1 MRADSVS
8 NPSTITAPAAT
19 ESADPIVISGMAVET
34 AGGID
39 TPSALWAAL
48 AESRELIG
56 PFPRDRGWPIDD
68 LLSVS
73 RVADGWRQIC
83 DSGGFLDGAAA
94 FDAPF
99 FGLTDHEAMVM
110 HPQQRVAMRVAW
122 RALEHA
128 GINPGMLEGS
138 DAGCFVGMSMSEY
151 GFRTTTTDEYTGF
164 RTVGMGQLGGA
175 GRISHYLGLTGPSI
189 SVDTAC
195 ASSLTAVQ
203 LAANAIQ
210 LDECDWALAGAVCVL
225 GQPGA
230 FYEFSRLNAISADG
244 HCRAY
249 SDDATG
255 VVWGE
260 GAGMVVVE
268 RESRAR
274 QLGHR
279 VHGRILAIRT
289 NHNGKGKPILVPRTR
304 AQAQLISKT
313 VSAAGIDPVDIGMIE
328 GHGTATPAGD
338 PQELSALQMTYGQAG
353 SEALLG
359 SIKSN
364 VGHAQAA
371 SGMLGL
377 IKLLL
382 AGQHGHIPPT
392 LFADNPT
399 KTVDWD
405 LTGLRLAT
413 KLHRWEPKDG
423 VRYGAAS
430 SFGAGGANA
439 HAIIAMPAG
448 PGE

>member
-1 MRADSVS
+1 MSDA
-8 NPSTITAPAAT
+8 
-19 ESADPIVISGMAVET
+19 IVISGMAVE
-34 AGGID
+34 APAGID
-39 TPSALWAAL
+39 TPSALWSAL
-48 AESRELIG
+48 AESRELLG
-56 PFPRDRGWPIDD
+56 PFPRDRGWTVDH
-68 LLSVS
+68 LLSAS
-73 RVADGWRQIC
+73 RVAEGWRQVC
-83 DSGGFLDGAAA
+83 DSGGFLDGAAT
-94 FDAPF
+94 FDPPF
-99 FGLTDHEAMVM
+99 FGLTDHEAMAM

-122 RALEHA
+122 KALENA
-128 GINPGMLEGS
+128 GINPGALEGS
-138 DAGCFVGMSMSEY
+138 EGGCFVGMSMTEY
-151 GFRTTTTDEYTGF
+151 GTRTSVADDYTGF
-164 RTVGMGQLGGA
+164 RTVGLGQLGGA
-175 GRISHYLGLTGPSI
+175 GRISHCLGLVGPSI
-189 SVDTAC
+189 SIDSAC

-210 LDECDWALAGAVCVL
+210 LDECEWALAGAVCVL
-225 GQPGA
+225 GEPTA

-249 SDDATG
+249 SADATG
-255 VVWGE
+255 TVWGE

-279 VHGRILAIRT
+279 IYGRILAIRT
-289 NHNGKGKPILVPRTR
+289 NHNGKGKPILVPRMR
-304 AQAQLISKT
+304 AQEQLMHKT
-313 VSAAGIDPVDIGMIE
+313 IDASGIDPADVGMIE

-338 PQELSALQMTYGQAG
+338 PQELFALFKTYGAAG

-377 IKLLL
+377 TKLLL
-382 AGQHGHIPPT
+382 AGQYGHIPPT

-413 KLHRWEPKDG
+413 KLHPWEPKDG
-423 VRYGAAS
+423 MRYGAAS

-448 PGE
+448 SGA

>member
-1 MRADSVS
+1 MSDNGS
-8 NPSTITAPAAT
+8 AAA
-19 ESADPIVISGMAVET
+19 ADPIVISGMAVE
-34 AGGID
+34 APGGID
-39 TPSALWAAL
+39 SPDTLWSAL
-48 AESRELIG
+48 AESRELLG
-56 PFPRDRGWPIDD
+56 PFPRDRGWNLDD
-68 LLSVS
+68 LLSES
-73 RVADGWRQIC
+73 RVADGWRQVC
-83 DSGGFLDGAAA
+83 DSGGFLAGAAA
-94 FDAPF
+94 FDPPF
-99 FGLTDHEAMVM
+99 FGLTQHEATVM

-122 RALEHA
+122 KALENA
-128 GINPGMLEGS
+128 GINPGTLEGS
-138 DAGCFVGMSMSEY
+138 EVGCFVGMSMTEY
-151 GFRTTTTDEYTGF
+151 GLRTTTADEYTGF

-175 GRISHYLGLTGPSI
+175 GRISHCLGLTGPSMSI
-189 SVDTAC
+189 DSAC

-210 LDECDWALAGAVCVL
+210 LDECDWAIAGAVCVL
-225 GQPGA
+225 GEPTA
-230 FYEFSRLNAISADG
+230 FYEFSRLHALSADG

-255 VVWGE
+255 TVWGE

-274 QLGHR
+274 KLGHR
-279 VHGRILAIRT
+279 IYGRILAIRT

-304 AQAQLISKT
+304 AQAQLVGKT
-313 VSAAGIDPVDIGMIE
+313 LHAAGIDAADIGMIE
-328 GHGTATPAGD
+328 GHGTATLAGD
-338 PQELSALQMTYGQAG
+338 PQELTALFKTYGAAG
-353 SEALLG
+353 CQALLG

-382 AGQHGHIPPT
+382 AGRHGHIPPT
-392 LFADNPT
+392 LFSDNPT

-405 LTGLRLAT
+405 STGLRLAA
-413 KLHRWEPKDG
+413 KLHPWEPKDG

-430 SFGAGGANA
+430 SFGAGGSNA

-448 PGE
+448 SSGASK

>member
-1 MRADSVS
+1 MRAKSV
-8 NPSTITAPAAT
+8 T
-19 ESADPIVISGMAVET
+19 DPIVISGLAVE
-34 AGGID
+34 APGGID
-39 TPSALWAAL
+39 SPGALWSALT
-48 AESRELIG
+48 ESRELLG
-56 PFPRDRGWPIDD
+56 PFPRDRGWTVDD
-68 LLSVS
+68 LLSAS
-73 RVADGWRQIC
+73 RVEEGWRQVC
-83 DSGGFLDGAAA
+83 DSGGFLDGAAS

-99 FGLTDHEAMVM
+99 FGLTDHEAMAM

-122 RALEHA
+122 KALENA
-128 GINPGMLEGS
+128 GINPATLEGAE
-138 DAGCFVGMSMSEY
+138 AGCFVGMSMTEY
-151 GFRTTTTDEYTGF
+151 GQRTTTADDYTGF

-175 GRISHYLGLTGPSI
+175 GRISHCLGLIGPSI
-189 SVDTAC
+189 CVDSAC

-225 GQPGA
+225 GAPAA
-230 FYEFSRLNAISADG
+230 FYEFSRLNALSADG

-255 VVWGE
+255 TVWGE

-279 VHGRILAIRT
+279 IYGRIMAIRT

-304 AQAQLISKT
+304 AQAQLVTTT
-313 VSAAGIDPVDIGMIE
+313 VDAAGVDPADIGMIE
-328 GHGTATPAGD
+328 GHGTATLAGD
-338 PQELSALQMTYGQAG
+338 PQELTALFTTYGAAG

-377 IKLLL
+377 TKLLL
-382 AGQHGHIPPT
+382 AGQHGQIPPT
-392 LFADNPT
+392 LFSDNPT

-405 LTGLRLAT
+405 STGLRLAT
-413 KLHRWEPKDG
+413 TLQPWEPKQG

-448 PGE
+448 SGV